1 MLKDKLEN
9 LWNDTAKRNRI
20 IVVGLAVAFVLAVAV
35 MTAIFA
41 IGDAKNRA
49 DKQSLDEVTSAIKD
63 TVPGRGDLKASVFAQ
78 NGDCMA
84 VSGIDGTES
93 AGALQQGEYYI
104 VCKENG
110 KQVVKLGPASSFSV
124 PDMTNAGIP
133 VALQAKLTG
142 LTEQQVKDQQKQLAD
157 GIYYATQLN
166 NGVIGSPNF
175 KRLEKLLDVGMD
187 SQDYMDVKAQIAQY
201 YANLN
206 TGYQSET
213 VKIPVTDP
221 AKQFASVSFGTPSQA
236 CAAGADGRS
245 DCTTTTRMFTAT
257 PTMGDNK
264 TGTPQ
269 RITIAASYAGSGA
282 QNITIVLSG
291 TDGSN
296 PVTIYDSARN
306 IFVPQ
311 PADGQ

>member
-1 MLKDKLEN
+1 MLKDKLRN

-20 IVVGLAVAFVLAVAV
+20 IVASLAVAFVLAIAV
-35 MTAIFA
+35 MTVIFA
-41 IGDAKNRA
+41 TGDAKNRA
-49 DKQSLDEVTSAIKD
+49 DKQSLDDATSAIKD
-63 TVPGRGDLKASVFAQ
+63 TVPGRGDLETSVFARD
-78 NGDCMA
+78 GDCMA
-84 VSGIDGTES
+84 VSGVDGTES
-93 AGALQQGEYYI
+93 AGDLQQGEYYI

-110 KQVVKLGPASSFSV
+110 KQAVKLGPASSFSV

-142 LTEQQVKDQQKQLAD
+142 LSEQQVKDQQKQIAD
-157 GIYYATQLN
+157 GTYYATQLN

-175 KRLEKLLDVGMD
+175 QGLEKLLDVGVD
-187 SQDYMDVKAQIAQY
+187 RQVYSDVKSQLAQY

-206 TGYQSET
+206 TGYQSDT
-213 VKIPVTDP
+213 VTIPVTDP
-221 AKQFASVSFGTPSQA
+221 AKQLASVNFDTPNQT
-236 CAAGADGRS
+236 CAAGANGRN
-245 DCTTTTRMFTAT
+245 DCTTTTYTFTAT

-264 TGTPQ
+264 TGTAQ

-282 QNITIVLSG
+282 QNITIVLSD

-306 IFVPQ
+306 ISVPQ
-311 PADGQ
+311 PVDPE